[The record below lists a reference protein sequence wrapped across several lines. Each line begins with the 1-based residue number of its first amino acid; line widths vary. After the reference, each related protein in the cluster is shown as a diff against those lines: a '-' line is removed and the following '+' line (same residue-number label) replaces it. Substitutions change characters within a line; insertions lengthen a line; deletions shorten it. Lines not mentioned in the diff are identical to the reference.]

1 MSPSR
6 YLPVLCMC
14 VWILRND
21 LSYACVSGCGEI
33 LGGDVAV
40 KIAMLRMFQRLDVVD
55 ELPMAEEKALE
66 GRKREKP
73 FS

>member
-1 MSPSR
+1 M
-6 YLPVLCMC
+6 
-14 VWILRND
+14 
-21 LSYACVSGCGEI
+21 LS
-33 LGGDVAV
+33 
-40 KIAMLRMFQRLDVVD
+40 MFQRMDVVVVVD

>member
-1 MSPSR
+1 M
-6 YLPVLCMC
+6 
-14 VWILRND
+14 
-21 LSYACVSGCGEI
+21 LS
-33 LGGDVAV
+33 
-40 KIAMLRMFQRLDVVD
+40 MFQRMDVVVVVVD